1 MGREHSSSQECAKP
15 VERLFSPE
23 GYMSVLNLLSK
34 TAVHCVT
41 SK

>member
-1 MGREHSSSQECAKP
+1 MGREHSSFQECTKP

-23 GYMSVLNLLSK
+23 GSMSVLNLLSK
-34 TAVHCVT
+34 TAVYRVT